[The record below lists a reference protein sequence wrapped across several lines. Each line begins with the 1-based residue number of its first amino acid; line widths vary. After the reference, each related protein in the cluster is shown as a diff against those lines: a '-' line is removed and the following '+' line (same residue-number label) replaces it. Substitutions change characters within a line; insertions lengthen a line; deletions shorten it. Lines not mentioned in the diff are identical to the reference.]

1 MIFNLYQN
9 PFISPKR
16 LDRFLAHGW
25 FRNCNMLGKQQV
37 ICLET
42 GLHSIINIRVP
53 LDNYK
58 FPKSL
63 QKNHK
68 NNSKKFRFEIHEVQ
82 LNSEKEQLYHAH
94 KHRFEGAVLPTLELS
109 LFGFEGLE
117 SNPFH
122 TQELCVYDGMRLVAV
137 SYFDIGHKSVAS
149 IMGLFDHDY
158 HKDSLG
164 MFTMLV
170 EIDLAMRLGK
180 QFYYPGYI
188 LHQNPSFDYKLRLGN
203 IQYHDGKN
211 YWLPFSNLPKT
222 TWLDTQIADETHK
235 IMKNLAKNAINSH
248 SLINPYFPLAYLFT
262 DEIPFLLSPIQI
274 KLDILSENLLIVEY
288 IPDTK
293 HYRLSY
299 AKKAMLTDEIQELLG
314 FLGTYHAKLYVQ
326 DIYVYEEII
335 LESYEI
341 EDIVAKV
348 LIEELKAVQS
358 FVTKRQ
364 LS

>member
-42 GLHSIINIRVP
+42 GLHSIINIRVT
-53 LDNYK
+53 LNNYK

-63 QKNHK
+63 AKNYK

-109 LFGFEGLE
+109 LFGFEGAIA
-117 SNPFH
+117 NPFH

-137 SYFDIGHKSVAS
+137 SYFDIGYNSVAS

-158 HKDSLG
+158 QKDSLG
-164 MFTMLV
+164 MFSMLV

-188 LHQNPSFDYKLRLGN
+188 LHQNPNFDYKLRLGN

-211 YWLPFSNLPKT
+211 YWLPFSDFPKAK
-222 TWLDTQIADETHK
+222 WLDTQIADKTK
-235 IMKNLAKNAINSH
+235 NIMKILAKNAINSH

-262 DEIPFLLSPIQI
+262 NEIPFLLSPIQI
-274 KLDILSENLLIVEY
+274 KLDVSLDIALNTSSSNSLIIEY

-299 AKKAMLTDEIQELLG
+299 AQKAILTEEIQELLS
-314 FLGTYHAKLYVQ
+314 FLGNYNPEIYLQ
-326 DIYVYEEII
+326 DIHVYEEII

-341 EDIVAKV
+341 EDIVEMV
-348 LIEELKAVQS
+348 LLEKIQV
-358 FVTKRQ
+358 
-364 LS
+364 